1 MLGLQEILASYAPK
15 SLLQRIA
22 VHSEILPTPLQ
33 EHLKAAV
40 LFTDISGFTALT
52 ERLAQS
58 GPDGAEELTKH
69 LNAYFG
75 QLIELITDRGGD
87 IIQFAGD
94 AMLAIWPATDESLVT
109 ATYRAAECS
118 LAILKKLSHY
128 VAGDVSLTLHIGVA
142 AGDLMSLHVG
152 GVNGSWNI

>member
-1 MLGLQEILASYAPK
+1 MLGLEEILTSYVPK

-22 VHSEILPTPLQ
+22 VNSEILQTPLQ

-40 LFTDISGFTALT
+40 LFSDISGFTALT
-52 ERLAQS
+52 ERLAQR

-75 QLIELITDRGGD
+75 QLIELINDRGGD

-94 AMLAIWPATDESLVT
+94 AML
-109 ATYRAAECS
+109 
-118 LAILKKLSHY
+118 
-128 VAGDVSLTLHIGVA
+128 LTLPVLKQQGF
-142 AGDLMSLHVG
+142 LRPQFESQRR
-152 GVNGSWNI
+152 